1 MGGLGDFFSWP
12 TFTSSWDCVI
22 SAWEGFS
29 LSPFWGEEY
38 NQRHR
43 RPFFW
48 QISVIMSPLVS
59 VPHRPDIYPLY
70 IPFRAPKQH
79 NTKQGTLDKKDYTI
93 IKPPETVWFG
103 GEFNIWAF
111 ISKIS
116 WAVVSITLWVA
127 LISII
132 LLSDADA
139 LLKIQSRSDTPALV
153 WLYYD
158 IIFRNQVAN
167 LQLS

>member
-1 MGGLGDFFSWP
+1 MQANCVSGWIGRFFSWP

-70 IPFRAPKQH
+70 IPFRAHISQTTQYKAGESPE
-79 NTKQGTLDKKDYTI
+79 GTLDKKDYTI

-116 WAVVSITLWVA
+116 WAVSITLWVA

-139 LLKIQSRSDTPALV
+139 LLKIQPHSDTQAAV
-153 WLYYD
+153 WL
-158 IIFRNQVAN
+158 
-167 LQLS
+167 

>member
-1 MGGLGDFFSWP
+1 MDWEIFFHGPFLLLLRIVWYLPGRVFHSH
-12 TFTSSWDCVI
+12 
-22 SAWEGFS
+22 
-29 LSPFWGEEY
+29 LSGEK
-38 NQRHR
+38 NI
-43 RPFFW
+43 
-48 QISVIMSPLVS
+48 ISVTVDLSSDKSVSSCQPLSASPIVLTYT
-59 VPHRPDIYPLY
+59 PYTYPSELTS
-70 IPFRAPKQH
+70 PKQR
-79 NTKQGTLDKKDYTI
+79 NTKQGALDKKDYTI

-139 LLKIQSRSDTPALV
+139 LLKIQSHSDTPAPV
-153 WLYYD
+153 WL
-158 IIFRNQVAN
+158 
-167 LQLS
+167 